1 MQDDIYSLAFDW
13 FAPVVRKYE
22 LYFLRLK
29 EDLKK
34 ARIDVAAE
42 KWAALVF
49 LVGVLSFICALIL
62 GLPLALLLG
71 GFNLT
76 SMLFLFLTTIV
87 VAVSA
92 GALTFFYPSLV
103 AGERK
108 KKITNAISFA
118 TIYLSTLSRSGFP
131 PQDMF
136 KLLSTFKEYG
146 EISTEAAGITRD
158 VEAMGM
164 DLPTA
169 LTRAINRSPSPEWGE
184 LLAGIRTTVVVG
196 GDISLYLAE
205 KAKGFIAD
213 YKRRLTDFSNLLSL
227 LVEVYITIVIVGAVF
242 FIVISSIMVAIG
254 GVPVA
259 TVKALNYA
267 LVLVGLPLLTAAFI
281 LVVKG
286 LSPLE
291 D

>member
-1 MQDDIYSLAFDW
+1 MQDDIYSLAFNW
-13 FAPVVRKYE
+13 FAPAVKKYE
-22 LYFLRLK
+22 SYFLRLK

-34 ARIDVAAE
+34 ARVDVATE

-49 LVGVLSFICALIL
+49 LVGVLSFVCAWII

-71 GFNLT
+71 GFNFI
-76 SMLFLFLTTIV
+76 SIFFLFLATIIIGV
-87 VAVSA
+87 CA
-92 GALTFFYPSLV
+92 GALTFLYPSLI

-108 KKITNAISFA
+108 KKINNAIAFA

-131 PQDMF
+131 PQEMF

-146 EISTEAAGITRD
+146 EISTEASMINKD

-169 LTRAINRSPSPEWGE
+169 LTRAANRSPSSDWSE
-184 LLAGIRTTVVVG
+184 LLAGIRTTIVVG
-196 GDISLYLAE
+196 GDLSLFLAE
-205 KAKGFIAD
+205 KAKGFVAD

-227 LVEVYITIVIVGAVF
+227 LVDVYITLVVVGAVF

-267 LVLVGLPLLTAAFI
+267 LVLIGLPILTAAFI
-281 LVVKG
+281 LAVKG